1 MGYFQNFVLAFV
13 FSFTGS
19 IPPGTINLTIL
30 QVGIERK
37 LNVALRF
44 ALAAALMEYPYAW
57 LAVAFESY
65 ITSSPVIVDNFK
77 LIGSMVMLV
86 MGALNLLSA
95 RKPTAF
101 LNKLQ
106 GSGFRRGIMLGI
118 LNPMAIPYWIAMT
131 AYMRLQGWIKFSNPY
146 HLHAYLLGVSMG
158 AFVILMIIAHLAQ
171 RMITAYKP
179 GSFVKFIPG
188 AVLVILGLYTF
199 IQYLF

>member
-1 MGYFQNFVLAFV
+1 MGYLQNFILAFV

-37 LNVALRF
+37 LN
-44 ALAAALMEYPYAW
+44 
-57 LAVAFESY
+57 
-65 ITSSPVIVDNFK
+65 ITSSPVIVYNFK
-77 LIGSMVMLV
+77 LIGSIVMLV
-86 MGALNLLSA
+86 MGTLNVLSA

-106 GSGFRRGIMLGI
+106 GSGFRRGIILGI

-131 AYMRLQGWIKFSNPY
+131 AYMRLQGWIEFSDLY
-146 HLHAYLLGVSMG
+146 HLHAYLLGVTVG
-158 AFVILMIIAHLAQ
+158 AFVILMMIAHLAQ

-179 GSFVKFIPG
+179 GSFIKFIPG
-188 AVLVILGLYTF
+188 IVLIILGLYTF

>member
-1 MGYFQNFVLAFV
+1 MGYLQNFILAFV

-37 LNVALRF
+37 LNIALRF

-77 LIGSMVMLV
+77 LIGGIVMLV
-86 MGALNLLSA
+86 MGILNLLSA

-106 GSGFRRGIMLGI
+106 GSGFRRGIILGI

-131 AYMRLQGWIKFSNPY
+131 AYMRLQGWIEFSDSY
-146 HLHAYLLGVSMG
+146 HLHAYLLGVSVG
-158 AFVILMIIAHLAQ
+158 AFVILMMIAQLAQ
-171 RMITAYKP
+171 RMITAYRP

-188 AVLVILGLYTF
+188 VVLVILGLYTF

>member
-1 MGYFQNFVLAFV
+1 MGALQNFILAFA

-30 QVGIERK
+30 QVGLERK
-37 LNVALRF
+37 MNIALRF

-57 LAVAFESY
+57 LAVTFESY

-77 LIGSMVMLV
+77 LIGSVVMIV
-86 MGALNLLSA
+86 MGSLNVWSA

-106 GSGFRRGIMLGI
+106 GSGFRRGLILGI

-131 AYMRLQGWIKFSNPY
+131 AYMRLQGWIEFSDPL
-146 HLHAYLLGVSMG
+146 HLHAYLLGVSVG
-158 AFVILMIIAHLAQ
+158 GFILLLIIAHLAQ
-171 RMITAYKP
+171 RMITAYRP
-179 GSFVKFIPG
+179 GSIVKYIPG
-188 AVLVILGLYTF
+188 IVLLILGLYTF

>member
-1 MGYFQNFVLAFV
+1 MGYLQNFILAFV

-30 QVGIERK
+30 QVGLERK
-37 LNVALRF
+37 LNIALRF

-57 LAVAFESY
+57 LAVTFESY

-77 LIGSMVMLV
+77 LIGSIVMLV

-106 GSGFRRGIMLGI
+106 GSGFRRGIVLGI

-131 AYMRLQGWIKFSNPY
+131 AYMRLQGWIEFSNAY

-158 AFVILMIIAHLAQ
+158 AFIILLLIAHLAQ